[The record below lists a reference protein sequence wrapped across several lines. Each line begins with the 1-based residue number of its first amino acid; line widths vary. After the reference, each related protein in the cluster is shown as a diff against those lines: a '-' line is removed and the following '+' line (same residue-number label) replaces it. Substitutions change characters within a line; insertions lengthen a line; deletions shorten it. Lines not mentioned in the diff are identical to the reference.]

1 MERWDKVVLELEL
14 SQLNQHLKCR
24 GEWVFVEKEKQQ
36 AKKDFEKLKELEKE
50 GAKPHTND
58 YGPMDSQKGYDFHK
72 TLPPPQK
79 KE

>member
-1 MERWDKVVLELEL
+1 MELEL

-50 GAKPHTND
+50 GAKPPHERLWINGFT
-58 YGPMDSQKGYDFHK
+58 KGI
-72 TLPPPQK
+72 
-79 KE
+79 